1 MKSDLRAEVAASR
14 QALKDEYLRRPDPR
28 TLLEAFR
35 SFTPVT
41 VSKWM

>member
-1 MKSDLRAEVAASR
+1 MIVA
-14 QALKDEYLRRPDPR
+14 DPDPR